1 MWLAA
6 DGTWYVGGKST
17 VGEGDPSAQV
27 NNVRLGLTLSLPAGR
42 LQSIKVAY
50 NAGAT
55 VRTGTDFKTFSVAW
69 SRVWLTKM

>member
-1 MWLAA
+1 LWLAA

-17 VGEGDPSAQV
+17 VAEGSQSEQV

-55 VRTGTDFKTFSVAW
+55 VRTGTDFKTFSVAF